1 MSDSKTGIHL
11 RNYVRYMVADYAPLG
26 KPFTVTIK
34 WVTEADW
41 YNKKARQWAK
51 CASLQF
57 EETPAQLRLTSHENC
72 RVLARL
78 WGADADAWLGKRI
91 TIKTIESDFGDGE
104 GSKKRTIR
112 ICGEPK
118 AAAPRNGS
126 VAPSTA
132 APRPAL
138 DQVWDLATLHEE
150 PKEAIEQLLGDHGGD
165 ADAALAALKQKYA
178 AKP

>member
-41 YNKKARQWAK
+41 YNKKARQWDK

-112 ICGEPK
+112 ICGEAK
-118 AAAPRNGS
+118 
-126 VAPSTA
+126 STA
-132 APRPAL
+132 APRPAEDNGSTKSAL
-138 DQVWDLATLHEE
+138 DQVWDLAAIHEM
-150 PKEAIEQLLGDHGGD
+150 PKEEIEQLLSDHGGD